1 MPDLKKKV
9 EAEVK
14 KIAKEYG
21 IKIISEKRA
30 IIIFDSFEP
39 KVLLFRNA
47 KNNFRIFVEH
57 LEYFVF
63 KDGKSF
69 RESVESMLS
78 NLDEIFELQV
88 VPCYAFPDLEQ
99 KHKERM
105 ERRAKR

>member
-1 MPDLKKKV
+1 MLDLKKKV

-21 IKIISEKRA
+21 VKIISEKRL
-30 IIIFDSFEP
+30 INIFDYSEP
-39 KVLLFRNA
+39 EVLLFRNA
-47 KNNFRIFVEH
+47 KYNFRIFVEH
-57 LEYFVF
+57 LAYFVL
-63 KDGKSF
+63 KDGKNF

-78 NLDEIFELQV
+78 NLDKTFEFRI
-88 VPCYAFPDLEQ
+88 VPCYALPVLEQ